1 VVRLGE
7 LVVILDLHRQGLS
20 VSAISRQT
28 GLDRKTVRR
37 YVERGLEPPAYQPR
51 PPRANKIAPFEG
63 YLRERVAAYP
73 ELTASR
79 LHRELRDLGYGGG
92 YTMVK
97 VFLRGI
103 RPGASPGFEVRF
115 ETPPGRQAQVDFA
128 HFRTVF
134 TDEPGIERVV
144 WLFSLVLGH
153 SRMLWG
159 RFVLQ
164 QDMQTVLRCHAAAFE
179 ALGGAP
185 AEILYDRMKT
195 VVDREAPQDGPE
207 PGHIVYNRTLVEFA
221 RHYGYLPKACKA
233 YRAKTKGK
241 VERPFRYIRE
251 DFFLGRSF
259 RNRDDLNGQ
268 FRQWLDQVAN
278 ARVHATTH
286 RVVSEHF
293 AEERPWLRSLPAGPF
308 QAVLRL
314 ERRIT
319 KDGMVSVDGNLYSV
333 PDTTRRRPVEVHST
347 ADEVRILE
355 QGSIIAVHPVM
366 DGRGQRR
373 ITAGHRITPAPTNSQ
388 TPRHGLPPGRSGEV
402 VALRPL
408 GFYDAVGKRLAAD
421 GAAA

>member
-7 LVVILDLHRQGLS
+7 LIMILDLHRQGLS
-20 VSAISRQT
+20 LSAIARQT

-37 YVERGLEPPAYQPR
+37 YIQRGLEPPAYQPR
-51 PPRANKIAPFEG
+51 PERAGKITPFHA

-79 LHRELRDLGYGGG
+79 LHRELRELGYAGG
-92 YTMVK
+92 YTAVK
-97 VFLRGI
+97 DLLRSI
-103 RPGASPGFEVRF
+103 RPGTTPGFEVRF

-134 TDEPGIERVV
+134 TDEPGVERIV

-159 RFVLQ
+159 RFVPQ

-185 AEILYDRMKT
+185 TEILYDRMKT
-195 VVDREAPQDGPE
+195 VVDREVAQQGIE

-278 ARVHATTH
+278 IRVHATTH
-286 RVVSEHF
+286 RVVNEHF
-293 AEERPWLRSLPAGPF
+293 AEERPRLHPLPAGPF

-319 KDGMVSVDGNLYSV
+319 RDGMVSVDGNLYSV

-355 QGSIIAVHPVM
+355 HGAVIAVHPVM
-366 DGRGQRR
+366 EGRGQRR
-373 ITAGHRITPAPTNSQ
+373 ITAGHRTTSPPVNSQ
-388 TPRHGLPPGRSGEV
+388 TPRHGSPPGRSGEV

-408 GFYDAVGKRLAAD
+408 AFYDAVGKRLAN